1 VHAPKEQLAMIRW
14 VLLGSLLVAGSAL
27 GSDSPKPGEKT
38 VAEICSMCHAPGLM
52 GAPKIGDGAAWGA
65 RLKDAGS
72 IDGLV
77 ESAEHG
83 KRSMPPRGGHPEL
96 TEDDLKAAIQFMLSK
111 SGLAGAP

>member
-1 VHAPKEQLAMIRW
+1 
-14 VLLGSLLVAGSAL
+14 
-27 GSDSPKPGEKT
+27 
-38 VAEICSMCHAPGLM
+38 MCHTPGLM
-52 GAPKIGDGAAWGA
+52 GAPKIGDGVAWGS

-96 TEDDLKAAIQFMLSK
+96 TDDDLKAAIQFMLSK
-111 SGLAGAP
+111 SGLAGTPPP